1 MTAYKE
7 QYYSLEENE
16 MQDLIAKAKSGSV
29 KSQEELLKVFS
40 NFLTKYISL
49 LYYSKYNLND
59 YDIRRF
65 ISLFVKDPYTR
76 FALMKNKMSNS
87 HLKVV
92 NECMRGINYMAKR
105 YGDEEDIRQTVYMT
119 FFQCINRYER
129 KDSAKGP
136 IPFSG
141 FLYSYFFY
149 LLKKNVDTF
158 LIDQLGRKSFPL
170 LDDEATS
177 DESDENYVV
186 GFKADPI
193 EYSMEQML
201 AAETI
206 DEFWVIGENN
216 IPPFDKLTIQERQL
230 LKWRYVDGE
239 RSSQI
244 SDKINEHPNTI
255 REHLK
260 KIKEKIEIIIE
271 EQNLV
276 EYATLIRMEKGKINK
291 IHERNR

>member
-16 MQDLIAKAKSGSV
+16 MQDLIAKAKKGSA

-49 LYYSKYNLND
+49 LYYGKFNLND

-65 ISLFVKDPYTR
+65 ISLFIKDPGTR
-76 FALMKNKMSNS
+76 FALMKNKMSGSNMR
-87 HLKVV
+87 VI
-92 NECMRGINYMAKR
+92 NECMRGIHYMAKR

-119 FFQCINRYER
+119 FFQCIGRYER

-158 LIDQLGRKSFPL
+158 LIDQLGRKTFPL
-170 LDDEATS
+170 LDDDATN
-177 DESDENYVV
+177 DEGDENYVI
-186 GFKADPI
+186 GFKADPV
-193 EYSMEQML
+193 EYSMEQLL
-201 AAETI
+201 AADKI
-206 DEFWVIGENN
+206 DEFWVLGEKN
-216 IPPFDKLTIQERQL
+216 IPPFDRLTVQERQL
-230 LKWRYVDGE
+230 LKWRYVDGQ
-239 RSSQI
+239 RSSEI
-244 SDKINEHPNTI
+244 SQKVNEHPNTV
-255 REHLK
+255 REHLS
-260 KIKEKIEIIIE
+260 KIKNKVKDLILE
-271 EQNLV
+271 NDLS
-276 EYATLIRMEKGKINK
+276 EYAMLINMEKN
-291 IHERNR
+291 

>member
-1 MTAYKE
+1 MTSYKE
-7 QYYSLEENE
+7 QYYSLAEEE
-16 MQDLIAKAKSGSV
+16 MQKLISDSKKGSQKA
-29 KSQEELLKVFS
+29 QEELLKVFS

-49 LYYSKYNLND
+49 LYYGKYNLND

-65 ISLFVKDPYTR
+65 VSLFIKEPSAR
-76 FALMKNKMSNS
+76 FALMKNKISSSNF
-87 HLKVV
+87 KIV
-92 NECMRGINYMAKR
+92 NETMRGIHYMTKR

-119 FFQCINRYER
+119 FFQCIGRYER

-158 LIDQLGRKSFPL
+158 LIDQLGRKTFPL

-177 DESDENYVV
+177 DESDEDYVV

-193 EYSMEQML
+193 EYSMEKLM
-201 AAETI
+201 ATDRI
-206 DEFWVIGENN
+206 DEFWVLGENVEG
-216 IPPFDKLTIQERQL
+216 PFDKLSIQERQL
-230 LKWRYVDGE
+230 LKWRYIDGK

-244 SDKINEHPNTI
+244 SQIVNEHPNTV
-255 REHLK
+255 REHLSK
-260 KIKEKIEIIIE
+260 VREKIKQILLEDEFSYE
-271 EQNLV
+271 EL
-276 EYATLIRMEKGKINK
+276 YYLLKMENK
-291 IHERNR
+291 

>member
-1 MTAYKE
+1 MSSYKE
-7 QYYSLEENE
+7 QYYALEEEE
-16 MQDLIAKAKSGSV
+16 MQRLIAETKRGIRS
-29 KSQEELLKVFS
+29 SQEEILKVFS

-49 LYYSKYNLND
+49 LYYGKYNLSD

-65 ISLFVKDPYTR
+65 ISLFIKDPFIR
-76 FALMKNKMSNS
+76 FSLMKNKINNNTM
-87 HLKVV
+87 KAV
-92 NECMRGINYMAKR
+92 NETMRGIHYMTKR
-105 YGDEEDIRQTVYMT
+105 YGDEEDIRQTVHMT

-158 LIDQLGRKSFPL
+158 LIDQLGRKTFPL
-170 LDDEATS
+170 LDDEATN

-193 EYSMEQML
+193 EISMEQML
-201 AAETI
+201 ATDKI
-206 DEFWVIGENN
+206 DQFWVLGEKTQS
-216 IPPFDKLTIQERQL
+216 PFDQLTVQERQL
-230 LKWRYVDGE
+230 LKWRYVDGK

-244 SDKINEHPNTI
+244 SQTINEHPNTV
-255 REHLK
+255 REHLT
-260 KIKEKIEIIIE
+260 KIKEKVKNTIK
-271 EQNLV
+271 EQDIQ
-276 EYATLIRMEKGKINK
+276 EYSFLFKLENK
-291 IHERNR
+291 

>member
-7 QYYSLEENE
+7 QYYTLGEKE
-16 MQDLIAKAKSGSV
+16 MQDLIAKAKSGS
-29 KSQEELLKVFS
+29 SFHQEELLKVFS

-65 ISLFVKDPYTR
+65 ISLFIKDSFTR
-76 FALMKNKMSNS
+76 YALMKNKLSNQN
-87 HLKVV
+87 LKVV

-129 KDSAKGP
+129 KDSEKGP

-149 LLKKNVDTF
+149 LLKKNVDVF
-158 LIDQLGRKSFPL
+158 LIDQLGRKTFPL
-170 LDDEATS
+170 LDDEATN
-177 DESDENYVV
+177 DESDENFVV

-193 EYSMEQML
+193 EYSIEQLL
-201 AAETI
+201 AADKI
-206 DEFWVIGENN
+206 DEFWVLGERN
-216 IPPFDKLTIQERQL
+216 ISPFDRLSLQERQL

-239 RSSQI
+239 RSSEI
-244 SDKINEHPNTI
+244 SLRINEHPNTI
-255 REHLK
+255 REHLS
-260 KIKEKIEIIIE
+260 KIREKIRELIIE
-271 EQNLV
+271 LDLD
-276 EYATLIRMEKGKINK
+276 EYSTLIKMEKKK
-291 IHERNR
+291 

>member
-1 MTAYKE
+1 MTSYKE
-7 QYYSLEENE
+7 QYYSLAEEE
-16 MQDLIAKAKSGSV
+16 MQKLIYDSKKGSQ

-49 LYYSKYNLND
+49 LYHGKYNLSD

-65 ISLFVKDPYTR
+65 VSLFIKEPSAR
-76 FALMKNKMSNS
+76 FALMKNKISNTN
-87 HLKVV
+87 LKIV
-92 NECMRGINYMAKR
+92 NETMRGIHYMTKR

-119 FFQCINRYER
+119 FFQCVGRYER

-158 LIDQLGRKSFPL
+158 LIDQLGRKTFPL
-170 LDDEATS
+170 LDDEATN
-177 DESDENYVV
+177 DESDEDYVV

-193 EYSMEQML
+193 EYSMERLM
-201 AAETI
+201 ATDRI
-206 DEFWVIGENN
+206 DEFWVLGENVEG
-216 IPPFDKLTIQERQL
+216 PFDKLSIQERQL
-230 LKWRYVDGE
+230 LKWRYVDNK

-244 SDKINEHPNTI
+244 SQIVNEHPNTV
-255 REHLK
+255 REHLSK
-260 KIKEKIEIIIE
+260 VREKIKQTLLEDEFSYE
-271 EQNLV
+271 EL
-276 EYATLIRMEKGKINK
+276 YYLLKMESK
-291 IHERNR
+291 

>member
-1 MTAYKE
+1 MTSYKE
-7 QYYSLEENE
+7 QYYSLAEEE
-16 MQDLIAKAKSGSV
+16 MQKLISDSKKGSQ

-49 LYYSKYNLND
+49 LYHGKYNLND

-65 ISLFVKDPYTR
+65 VSLFIKEPSAR
-76 FALMKNKMSNS
+76 FALMKNKISNTN
-87 HLKVV
+87 LKIV
-92 NECMRGINYMAKR
+92 NETMRGIHYMTKR

-119 FFQCINRYER
+119 FFQCVGRYER

-158 LIDQLGRKSFPL
+158 LIDQLGRKTFPL
-170 LDDEATS
+170 LDDEATN
-177 DESDENYVV
+177 DESDEDYVV

-193 EYSMEQML
+193 EYSMERLM
-201 AAETI
+201 ATDRI
-206 DEFWVIGENN
+206 DEFWVLGENVEG
-216 IPPFDKLTIQERQL
+216 PFDKLSIQERQL
-230 LKWRYVDGE
+230 LKWRYVDNK

-244 SDKINEHPNTI
+244 SQIVNEHPNTV
-255 REHLK
+255 REHLSK
-260 KIKEKIEIIIE
+260 VREKIKQTLLEDEFSYE
-271 EQNLV
+271 EL
-276 EYATLIRMEKGKINK
+276 YYLLKMESK
-291 IHERNR
+291 